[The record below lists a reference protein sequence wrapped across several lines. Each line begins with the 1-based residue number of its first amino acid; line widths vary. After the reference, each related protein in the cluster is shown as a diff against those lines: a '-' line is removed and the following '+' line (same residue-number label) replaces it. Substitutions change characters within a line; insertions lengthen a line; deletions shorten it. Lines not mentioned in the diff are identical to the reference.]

1 MKKRIIVLLVLLVTM
16 ATLLITTSCQ
26 GGCNKELFDLQY
38 AYNRAYIKIGEEW
51 VDTPIK
57 KWTDYEDGEQLQIT
71 LQDGTK
77 MLVSSFNCILYYGEL
92 PTS

>member
-1 MKKRIIVLLVLLVTM
+1 MKKRIIVLLVLLVTVV
-16 ATLLITTSCQ
+16 TLLLTASCQ

-38 AYNRAYIKIGEEW
+38 AYNRAHIKIGDER
-51 VDTPIK
+51 VDIPIQ

-77 MLVSSFNCILYYGEL
+77 ILVSSFNCILYYGEL